1 MYRSG
6 KYNSFRSLGTKK
18 NNFKI
23 CGNKKILHTGNKRKL
38 LTGNK
43 KKILIQY
50 LNFYCDVKNNIFWE
64 EKKKLYLKYYE
75 CKKKV
80 VARF

>member
-6 KYNSFRSLGTKK
+6 KYNFFTSRGPKK
-18 NNFKI
+18 NYFKI

-43 KKILIQY
+43 KKKLIQY
-50 LNFYCDVKNNIFWE
+50 LNFYCDVKNNIFLE